1 MQENEYEYIA
11 IEKNTE
17 NTIAVTMFYE
27 GKTFG
32 KNDVSNIAFIGI
44 DENIII
50 EGFQIEDLDQTDN
63 KYSSYSITL
72 NYKANEV
79 GIFETSG
86 IIINLT
92 SNKSIEYSIGD
103 WVIDVNE
110 QTTEVID
117 TWSSPVASS
126 NKNEFPYDYL
136 IIEPNYKI
144 KEIHYGPNQYI
155 GNEPESQG
163 VINLEYYSSP
173 IVYIKS
179 KVILEK
185 DGSKI
190 INYGKGCFC
199 GAIGLSEEV
208 ITASKERYI
217 NK

>member
-136 IIEPNYKI
+136 IIESNYKI

>member
-136 IIEPNYKI
+136 IIESNYKI
-144 KEIHYGPNQYI
+144 KEIHYGPN
-155 GNEPESQG
+155 
-163 VINLEYYSSP
+163 
-173 IVYIKS
+173 
-179 KVILEK
+179 
-185 DGSKI
+185 
-190 INYGKGCFC
+190 
-199 GAIGLSEEV
+199 
-208 ITASKERYI
+208 
-217 NK
+217 